1 VRQITP
7 YALTQGVGLHRN
19 FCFIPGLEGNVEIS
33 TTLKSR
39 PYSAWPVI
47 KAGLVLVAILLFT
60 LTVAALEL
68 RMGITPTDD
77 SATDWTLSGE

>member
-1 VRQITP
+1 M
-7 YALTQGVGLHRN
+7 
-19 FCFIPGLEGNVEIS
+19 EIS

-60 LTVAALEL
+60 LTVAAIEF

>member
-1 VRQITP
+1 
-7 YALTQGVGLHRN
+7 
-19 FCFIPGLEGNVEIS
+19 VEIS
-33 TTLKSR
+33 TTLESR
-39 PYSAWPVI
+39 PQGAWLAI

-60 LTVAALEL
+60 LTVAGIEF

>member
-1 VRQITP
+1 M
-7 YALTQGVGLHRN
+7 
-19 FCFIPGLEGNVEIS
+19 EIS
-33 TTLKSR
+33 ATLKSR
-39 PYSAWPVI
+39 PYGAWPVI

>member
-1 VRQITP
+1 
-7 YALTQGVGLHRN
+7 
-19 FCFIPGLEGNVEIS
+19 VEIS
-33 TTLKSR
+33 TTLESR
-39 PYSAWPVI
+39 PQGAWLVA

-60 LTVAALEL
+60 LTVAAVEL

>member
-1 VRQITP
+1 MQ
-7 YALTQGVGLHRN
+7 
-19 FCFIPGLEGNVEIS
+19 IS
-33 TTLKSR
+33 TTLESR
-39 PYSAWPVI
+39 PHGAWPVI
-47 KAGLVLVAILLFT
+47 KVGLVLVAILLVT